1 MDSLRV
7 IRRLVVGVGASASVG
22 LMWATGRRNPSVLL
36 LAMFAVWVV
45 MPYAAILAVEQR
57 LDSKAAS
64 ARTALTSAA
73 LLVMFSSIG
82 VYGFA
87 FVAPPAKPAAPFL
100 MLPIVQLLVVAG
112 AWFVGRPRARPHV
125 R

>member
-7 IRRLVVGVGASASVG
+7 IRRLVVGVGAGASVG

-36 LAMFAVWVV
+36 LAMFAVWVL
-45 MPYAAILAVEQR
+45 MPYAAILAIERR
-57 LDSKAAS
+57 LDSTGAS

-73 LLVMFSSIG
+73 LIVMLSSIG

-87 FVAPPAKPAAPFL
+87 FAAPPAKPAAPFL
-100 MLPIVQLLVVAG
+100 MLPVAQLLVVAG
-112 AWFVGRPRARPHV
+112 AWFVGRPRARG
-125 R
+125 RS

>member
-7 IRRLVVGVGASASVG
+7 IRRLVVGVGAGASVG

-36 LAMFAVWVV
+36 LAMFAVWVL
-45 MPYAAILAVEQR
+45 MPYAAILAIERR
-57 LDSKAAS
+57 LDSTGAS

-73 LLVMFSSIG
+73 LIVMLSSIG

-87 FVAPPAKPAAPFL
+87 FAAPLAKPAAPFL
-100 MLPIVQLLVVAG
+100 MLPVAQLLVVAG
-112 AWFVGRPRARPHV
+112 AWFVGRPRARG
-125 R
+125 RS